1 MKRLMVLALLVL
13 AGCEDPSLGL
23 TTTFDSNGARV
34 SPVVSGRVGD
44 VGVAVSP

>member
-1 MKRLMVLALLVL
+1 MKRIAILALLAL
-13 AGCEDPSLGL
+13 PGCEDPTLGI
-23 TTTFDSNGARV
+23 GASISSGGVSV